1 MACKSKRVGI
11 LGFSFKA
18 GTDDLR
24 ESPVVDLIE
33 SLLGKGYELR
43 IYDRNVNLSRL
54 VGANREFLLDHIP
67 HISRL
72 MAESIDEVIDRS
84 DVLVIGNA
92 DPEFRECLAGLRE
105 DQVVIDLVRISP
117 DPKTPAEYDGL
128 CW

>member
-1 MACKSKRVGI
+1 MCGTSRIGV

-33 SLLGKGYELR
+33 HLLGKGYELR
-43 IYDRNVNLSRL
+43 IYDRNVNLGRL
-54 VGANREFLLDHIP
+54 VGANREFLMHHIP

-72 MAESIDEVIDRS
+72 MVERVEDVIHRS
-84 DVLVIGNA
+84 DTIVIGNA
-92 DPEFRECLAGLRE
+92 DPEFRNAIEQLRE
-105 DQVVIDLVRISP
+105 DQRVVDLVRIAS
-117 DPKTPAEYDGL
+117 DPRTPASYDGL